1 MAVTKIWPVK
11 GSLSKLLNYAANE
24 DKTALLPDTTGL
36 QNLIDYA
43 ANESKTTHDT
53 QYYVSGQY
61 CSTWI
66 TAQEMTTTKKR
77 FGKEGGITAFH
88 AYQSFRPGEVT
99 PEQCHRI
106 GVELAA
112 RAWPDHEVLIAT
124 HLNTDCCHNHFV
136 INSVGL
142 NGKRLG
148 SRWSDYQRLRDASDA
163 LCREHGLTVVQR
175 QPNGKTPRNIYLAE
189 QRGDPTKH
197 NVMREDI
204 DDAIGQS
211 RSFEQ
216 MAAALRSMG
225 YTVRYGPERKYAT
238 LAMPGSSRPVR
249 FATLGEQ
256 YTEEAIRD
264 RLFEPHSYHPHRG
277 RLSYAEQQQRQAF
290 YRLMCRQSGFLRTYM
305 YYCYLLG
312 FTPKRTGYRPL
323 HPALRADLQ
332 RFETIKAQM
341 ELIER
346 YDLQDMA
353 AVEAFLDSGRTR
365 LDELTAQR
373 DACYRL
379 LKHPKG
385 RDVEEVR
392 RQRNE
397 LSEQIA
403 VLRREL
409 RHAQGIEENVKR
421 MEENIR
427 MVEQQERAQRSAQD
441 AHRKGDEVR

>member
-24 DKTALLPDTTGL
+24 DKTAILPDTTAL

-66 TAQEMTTTKKR
+66 TAKEMTTTKKR
-77 FGKEGGITAFH
+77 FGKEGGITAYH
-88 AYQSFRPGEVT
+88 AYQSFLPGEVT

-112 RAWPDHEVLIAT
+112 RVWPDHEVLIAT

-148 SRWSDYQRLRDASDA
+148 SRWSHYQRLRDTSDA

-204 DDAIGQS
+204 DDAIGQC
-211 RSFEQ
+211 RNFDQ
-216 MAAALRSMG
+216 LVTILRKKG
-225 YTVRYGPERKYAT
+225 YTIQYGPERKYAT
-238 LAMPGSSRPVR
+238 IAMPGSSRPIR
-249 FATLGEQ
+249 FKTLGEQ

-264 RLFEPHSYHPHRG
+264 RLYEPHRYYPRRSRP
-277 RLSYAEQQQRQAF
+277 SYAEQLERKAF
-290 YRLMCRQSGFLRTYM
+290 YELMCRQSGFLRTYM

-312 FTPKRTGYRPL
+312 FTPKRTGYRPT

-341 ELIER
+341 ALIER
-346 YDLQDMA
+346 QDLQDMA
-353 AVEAFLDSGRTR
+353 AVNAFLDDRRAQLTN
-365 LDELTAQR
+365 LTAQR
-373 DACYRL
+373 DTCYRL

-385 RDVEEVR
+385 RDIEEVR
-392 RQRNE
+392 RERDE

-403 VLRREL
+403 AVRKDIRL
-409 RHAQGIEENVKR
+409 AQGIEENVRR

-427 MVEQQERAQRSAQD
+427 LAEEQERAQRSAQEK
-441 AHRKGDEVR
+441 HRKGDEVR